1 MLESEKM
8 NELLSTKKSDSL
20 VYFGSSDN
28 EFNDFLNDFAH
39 RHLRYDEE
47 SVGNLTVAD
56 AASVMFER
64 EWDSLALSW
73 FDSASLP
80 KNNLNLLKQWFS
92 RVVVD
97 KFGYVW
103 SSDNVNVGDLTAG
116 PVFFRQERVTQYGK
130 KFRVFQAG
138 LAVSHL

>member
-1 MLESEKM
+1 MKRLSQVLTVLLSVIVCAVAVAGCNKSPKKEEEPPALVLESEKM

-97 KFGYVW
+97 KF
-103 SSDNVNVGDLTAG
+103 
-116 PVFFRQERVTQYGK
+116 
-130 KFRVFQAG
+130 
-138 LAVSHL
+138 